1 MTGGAEAAPG
11 FEGEVGTGAVMVVA
25 LDVTGDGAGRKI
37 ATGAYL
43 ACPLPGMSL
52 SPQTATA
59 GGERMIIEY
68 TVGLRLGQRSEA
80 LTIEAEDALIA
91 ALKVKCQSPE
101 AMITY
106 VRKSNRRGD
115 RRHPHHGL
123 AESATK

>member
-1 MTGGAEAAPG
+1 MVIGGAEASPG
-11 FEGEVGTGAVMVVA
+11 FEGEGGRGAVMVVA

-91 ALKVKCQSPE
+91 ALKVKRPSPE
-101 AMITY
+101 ALINY
-106 VRKSNRRGD
+106 GR
-115 RRHPHHGL
+115 
-123 AESATK
+123 